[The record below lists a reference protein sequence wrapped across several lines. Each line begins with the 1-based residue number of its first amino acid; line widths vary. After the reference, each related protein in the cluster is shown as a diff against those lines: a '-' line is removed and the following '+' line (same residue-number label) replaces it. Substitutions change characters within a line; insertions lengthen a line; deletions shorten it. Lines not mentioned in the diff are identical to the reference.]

1 MNTRL
6 FAFFILLMLFGI
18 QGAFLTFQNE
28 LDGREVLEYEV
39 ANLKKQLEQEK
50 VKAEVA
56 RYELESFQ
64 QVVAATLPK
73 SIHQKDYSVR
83 NIASIVVDG
92 EPLAVKPSLDF
103 ATIKKMYLDSDYEK
117 SAVQLRDFVKTYP
130 ESTHVL
136 EAYYLQAM
144 SYYKS
149 KQFEKAIE
157 TIDILVKQYPSSE
170 MTGLGLLVMGDIMK
184 SKERYDEAKQ
194 IFLTVKNNFPYPEL
208 KKQAQAKLEEVM
220 L

>member
-28 LDGREVLEYEV
+28 LDGREVLELEILS
-39 ANLKKQLEQEK
+39 LKQELERERT
-50 VKAEVA
+50 KAEVA

-64 QVVAATLPK
+64 QVVAATLPNN
-73 SIHQKDYSVR
+73 IHQKEYSVR
-83 NIASIVVDG
+83 NIASIVVDH
-92 EPLAVKPSLDF
+92 EPLAVKPSIDF
-103 ATIKKMYLDSDYEK
+103 STIKKVYLSSEFEK
-117 SAVQLRDFVKTYP
+117 SAVQLRDFIKTYP
-130 ESTHVL
+130 ESAYVL

-149 KQFEKAIE
+149 KQYENAIA

-208 KKQAQAKLEEVM
+208 KKQAQVKLEEII

>member
-39 ANLKKQLEQEK
+39 ANLKRQLEQEK

-56 RYELESFQ
+56 RYELVSFQ

-83 NIASIVVDG
+83 NIASIVVDS
-92 EPLAVKPSLDF
+92 EPLAVK
-103 ATIKKMYLDSDYEK
+103 
-117 SAVQLRDFVKTYP
+117 
-130 ESTHVL
+130 
-136 EAYYLQAM
+136 
-144 SYYKS
+144 
-149 KQFEKAIE
+149 
-157 TIDILVKQYPSSE
+157 
-170 MTGLGLLVMGDIMK
+170 
-184 SKERYDEAKQ
+184 
-194 IFLTVKNNFPYPEL
+194 
-208 KKQAQAKLEEVM
+208 
-220 L
+220 